1 MACTHLILACL
12 FEAITCPAKYRGR
25 VTWLDED
32 ILAALAE
39 SIPPLA
45 LGAWRWCTTSFFGR
59 NGAFM
64 YAAPN
69 GEVNGRRGYSI
80 EIGAKSEYPLQV
92 LKPFPE

>member
-45 LGAWRWCTTSFFGR
+45 LEHGDGALQ
-59 NGAFM
+59 AFS
-64 YAAPN
+64 AATALSCMQ
-69 GEVNGRRGYSI
+69 RRTV
-80 EIGAKSEYPLQV
+80 K
-92 LKPFPE
+92 